1 MQLTSS
7 EYSNTDF
14 ESVSVSSDNAEINGV
29 NDLDETLSSP
39 MKTDKAIEAIKK
51 KKQNGET
58 ITDLA
63 DIVDYYEEEFKLSV
77 AGNYRKYRFP
87 YKTLGSS
94 SSIAD
99 AILKDEERLLSAY
112 NLFKAVKEA
121 NAQFAKYETFIVD
134 NVIATP
140 LNVMDQY
147 TTGDEFIYLQ
157 CWLYFEK
164 KIRDFIPFMNVNPDG
179 TYRLQFA
186 SASDYRWN
194 HTDKEIFAVIH
205 QNFYPA
211 EPL

>member
-1 MQLTSS
+1 MSS
-7 EYSNTDF
+7 KKNSIRIVRA
-14 ESVSVSSDNAEINGV
+14 VSAFSKKLSRFTEANQNAEPARPMRA
-29 NDLDETLSSP
+29 DE
-39 MKTDKAIEAIKK
+39 IRQKK
-51 KKQNGET
+51 
-58 ITDLA
+58 
-63 DIVDYYEEEFKLSV
+63 VDYYEEEFKLSV

-164 KIRDFIPFMNVNPDG
+164 KIRDFIPFMNVNTDG

>member
-1 MQLTSS
+1 MSS
-7 EYSNTDF
+7 KKNSIRIVRA
-14 ESVSVSSDNAEINGV
+14 VSAFSKKLSRFTEANQNAEPARPMRA
-29 NDLDETLSSP
+29 DE
-39 MKTDKAIEAIKK
+39 IRQKK
-51 KKQNGET
+51 
-58 ITDLA
+58 
-63 DIVDYYEEEFKLSV
+63 VDYYEEEFKLSV

-87 YKTLGSS
+87 YKTLGPS

>member
-1 MQLTSS
+1 MSS
-7 EYSNTDF
+7 KKNSIRIVRA
-14 ESVSVSSDNAEINGV
+14 VSAFSKKLSRFTEANQNAEPARPMRA
-29 NDLDETLSSP
+29 DE
-39 MKTDKAIEAIKK
+39 IRQKK
-51 KKQNGET
+51 
-58 ITDLA
+58 
-63 DIVDYYEEEFKLSV
+63 VDYYEEEFKLSV